1 MKREIVKKTMMLLAI
16 SGMIFSGCGKE
27 EKTYVPQKKT
37 ETEISKS
44 ENDSELETETEGISE
59 GKNYKI
65 TTEYDLEDYA
75 SGYVIVSKNDGLL
88 YGVIDKD
95 GNEVIPVEYDNIQ
108 LVRGEE
114 EESDKD
120 EVYFV
125 CEYEGEEEVLD
136 SNGQKILDGKVE
148 RVTPHLGEISADSP
162 FFYELNYTYST
173 DYMNQDIS
181 LRYYDIKGDMLCDI
195 NLLEIEDIDR
205 AMYDTVDLTVL
216 KLISNDR
223 ILVCIGG
230 ALKPKDE
237 SSGLE
242 AYYNVSLYNL
252 KGERLQEWNELA
264 TPSGMTVEDDNSFIF
279 VTVDYWAEGYQY
291 ELYSIDENGNLTD
304 LGDLESQNKYS
315 LSSAGQIQVNEESS
329 SGENSSD
336 YTLGKNGEY
345 RLYQTNDTWKLED
358 SNGNPLYDKRYFE
371 CWHKEDCFFLLNEDN
386 QICLINKNG
395 QMLVDYGTI
404 TWNGEYGMFGDSE
417 ITDDSIR
424 SDGNSVC
431 FEVAGDDENIL
442 YIFFPEEEK

>member
-136 SNGQKILDGKVE
+136 SNGQKILDG
-148 RVTPHLGEISADSP
+148 
-162 FFYELNYTYST
+162 
-173 DYMNQDIS
+173 
-181 LRYYDIKGDMLCDI
+181 
-195 NLLEIEDIDR
+195 
-205 AMYDTVDLTVL
+205 
-216 KLISNDR
+216 
-223 ILVCIGG
+223 
-230 ALKPKDE
+230 
-237 SSGLE
+237 
-242 AYYNVSLYNL
+242 
-252 KGERLQEWNELA
+252 
-264 TPSGMTVEDDNSFIF
+264 
-279 VTVDYWAEGYQY
+279 
-291 ELYSIDENGNLTD
+291 
-304 LGDLESQNKYS
+304 
-315 LSSAGQIQVNEESS
+315 
-329 SGENSSD
+329 
-336 YTLGKNGEY
+336 
-345 RLYQTNDTWKLED
+345 
-358 SNGNPLYDKRYFE
+358 
-371 CWHKEDCFFLLNEDN
+371 
-386 QICLINKNG
+386 
-395 QMLVDYGTI
+395 
-404 TWNGEYGMFGDSE
+404 
-417 ITDDSIR
+417 
-424 SDGNSVC
+424 
-431 FEVAGDDENIL
+431 
-442 YIFFPEEEK
+442 

>member
-1 MKREIVKKTMMLLAI
+1 MKREIVKKTMILLAI
-16 SGMIFSGCGKE
+16 SGIIFSGCGKE

-216 KLISNDR
+216 NTELISNDR

-230 ALKPKDE
+230 ALKLKDE

-315 LSSAGQIQVNEESS
+315 LSSEGQIQVNEESS
-329 SGENSSD
+329 SSENSSD

-404 TWNGEYGMFGDSE
+404 TCS
-417 ITDDSIR
+417 
-424 SDGNSVC
+424 
-431 FEVAGDDENIL
+431 
-442 YIFFPEEEK
+442 

>member
-1 MKREIVKKTMMLLAI
+1 MKREMVIKALMLLAI
-16 SGMIFSGCGKE
+16 SGMIFSGCGKT
-27 EKTYVPQKKT
+27 EKTYVSQKKT
-37 ETEISKS
+37 ETEISKT
-44 ENDSELETETEGISE
+44 ENDNELETEKEDTLE

-108 LVRGEE
+108 LVRGEDE
-114 EESDKD
+114 KSDRD

-195 NLLEIEDIDR
+195 NLLDLEDIDR

-216 KLISNDR
+216 NTELISNDR

-237 SSGLE
+237 SSSLE

-252 KGERLQEWNELA
+252 NGERLQEWNELA

-279 VTVDYWAEGYQY
+279 ATVDYWAEGYQY

-304 LGDLESQNKYS
+304 LGNLESQSKYS
-315 LSSAGQIQVNEESS
+315 LSSAGQLQVNEESS
-329 SGENSSD
+329 SSENSND
-336 YTLGKNGEY
+336 YTLGKKW
-345 RLYQTNDTWKLED
+345 R
-358 SNGNPLYDKRYFE
+358 
-371 CWHKEDCFFLLNEDN
+371 
-386 QICLINKNG
+386 
-395 QMLVDYGTI
+395 V
-404 TWNGEYGMFGDSE
+404 
-417 ITDDSIR
+417 
-424 SDGNSVC
+424 
-431 FEVAGDDENIL
+431 
-442 YIFFPEEEK
+442 

>member
-44 ENDSELETETEGISE
+44 ENDSESETEGISE

-216 KLISNDR
+216 NTELISNDR

-329 SGENSSD
+329 SSENSSD

>member
-114 EESDKD
+114 EESD
-120 EVYFV
+120 
-125 CEYEGEEEVLD
+125 
-136 SNGQKILDGKVE
+136 
-148 RVTPHLGEISADSP
+148 
-162 FFYELNYTYST
+162 
-173 DYMNQDIS
+173 
-181 LRYYDIKGDMLCDI
+181 
-195 NLLEIEDIDR
+195 
-205 AMYDTVDLTVL
+205 
-216 KLISNDR
+216 
-223 ILVCIGG
+223 
-230 ALKPKDE
+230 
-237 SSGLE
+237 
-242 AYYNVSLYNL
+242 
-252 KGERLQEWNELA
+252 
-264 TPSGMTVEDDNSFIF
+264 SFIF

-329 SGENSSD
+329 SSENSSD